1 MSLGARTDK
10 LNKYNINLLEEVDH
24 ILNSHEK
31 VKHKFK
37 IASITSKWRGWV
49 IPFHFSKQ
57 QVFGDNFLLVGDAA
71 GLANAYY
78 KEGVGTGM
86 MSGILAVKTIK
97 EASRINDFSSKTL
110 NKHQKNLKSEFG
122 KLLKFSYFTLRLM
135 RFKQIFYT
143 IVSLFKKRVERKSEK
158 MIIKRSY

>member
-1 MSLGARTDK
+1 
-10 LNKYNINLLEEVDH
+10 
-24 ILNSHEK
+24 
-31 VKHKFK
+31 
-37 IASITSKWRGWV
+37 
-49 IPFHFSKQ
+49 
-57 QVFGDNFLLVGDAA
+57 
-71 GLANAYY
+71 
-78 KEGVGTGM
+78 

-97 EASRINDFSSKTL
+97 EAIRINDFLSKTL

-135 RFKQIFYT
+135 RFKQLFYT